1 MPNKSKRSELT
12 VSPPILPKEPTEVV
26 GEIVPGPEL
35 ATALPTA
42 DRKIYPIIKFGD
54 PILEKPAAPIVEF
67 DEELEI
73 LIEDMFA
80 SMYAAQGVGLAAPQ
94 VGKSLRLT
102 VIDVTG
108 GKNPEARI
116 VLINPEI
123 IHAEGEKREEEG
135 CLSIPGFRAY
145 VMRPQF
151 VTVKAQ
157 NGEGEV
163 FEIRGEDL
171 LARAFCHEIDHLNGI
186 LFIQHLSMLK
196 RDLIKRKIKKLRK
209 QGEW

>member
-1 MPNKSKRSELT
+1 MAATTAET
-12 VSPPILPKEPTEVV
+12 VAPVV
-26 GEIVPGPEL
+26 PPGPQ
-35 ATALPTA
+35 
-42 DRKIYPIIKFGD
+42 RKIYSIIKYGD
-54 PILEKPAAPIVEF
+54 PILEKPTAAITEF
-67 DEELEI
+67 GSELEELT
-73 LIEDMFA
+73 EDMFA

-94 VGKSLRLT
+94 IGKNLRLT
-102 VIDVTG
+102 VVDVTG
-108 GKNPEARI
+108 GKNPEGKI

-135 CLSIPGFRAY
+135 CLSIPGFRGY
-145 VMRPQF
+145 VVRPQF

-157 NGEGEV
+157 NAKGEP

-196 RDLIKRKIKKLRK
+196 RDLIRRKIKKLRK